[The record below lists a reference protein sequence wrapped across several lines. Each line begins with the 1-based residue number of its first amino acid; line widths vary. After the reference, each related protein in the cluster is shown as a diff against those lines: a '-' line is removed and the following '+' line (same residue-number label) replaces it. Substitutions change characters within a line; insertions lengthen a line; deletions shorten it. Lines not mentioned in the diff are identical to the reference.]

1 MDRLTEWDEHG
12 NPYLWRGVQMMKS
25 RYNRLLAEA
34 LDRLAEYEDTGL
46 SPEEVLDL
54 RLTSDDMDYAARC
67 GSCLWF
73 STSGYLLADEDMPEL
88 QCGYCRF
95 WRHDVQALDFCSKYG
110 ARR

>member
-12 NPYLWRGVQMMKS
+12 NPYLWRGAQMMTS

-46 SPEEVLDL
+46 SPEEVLEL
-54 RLTSDDMDYAARC
+54 RLTGSEDCRARC
-67 GSCLWF
+67 GSCLSF
-73 STSGYLLADEDMPEL
+73 SATGYSAADEDMPEL
-88 QCGYCRF
+88 QCGYCRY
-95 WRHDVQALDFCSKYG
+95 WRHDTQTLDFCSKYD